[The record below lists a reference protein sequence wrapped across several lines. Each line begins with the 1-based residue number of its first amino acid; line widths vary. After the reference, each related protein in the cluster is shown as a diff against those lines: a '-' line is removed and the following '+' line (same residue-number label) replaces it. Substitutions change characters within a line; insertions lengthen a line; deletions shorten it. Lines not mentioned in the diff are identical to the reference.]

1 MPATKREARVEQ
13 IIAGAAQF
21 FSEHE

>member
-1 MPATKREARVEQ
+1 MPVTKREARVEH

>member
-1 MPATKREARVEQ
+1 MPVTKREARVEQ
-13 IIAGAAQF
+13 IVAGAAKF